1 MMMPHVTVEYAG
13 NLESHISA
21 RALLASIHGAVLDCG
36 FFKPGAVR
44 TRAARRELYL
54 IADGDPDNSFVHV
67 EVRMGEGRSP
77 QERKQVAETIM
88 QVLREH
94 TRDVFDTFGL
104 GLSVEICEIDEA
116 TVVRANN
123 LHTRLTTKG

>member
-1 MMMPHVTVEYAG
+1 MPHVTVEYAS
-13 NLESHISA
+13 NLESHVSA
-21 RALLASIHGAVLDCG
+21 RGLLASIHGAVLGCG

-54 IADGDPDNSFVHV
+54 VADGDPDNCFIHV
-67 EVRMGEGRSP
+67 EVRMGEGRSV
-77 QERKQVAETIM
+77 QVRKQVAETIM

-94 TRDVFDTFGL
+94 TRDVYDSFGL
-104 GLSVEICEIDEA
+104 GLSVEVCEIDEA

-123 LHTRLTTKG
+123 LHTRLTEKN